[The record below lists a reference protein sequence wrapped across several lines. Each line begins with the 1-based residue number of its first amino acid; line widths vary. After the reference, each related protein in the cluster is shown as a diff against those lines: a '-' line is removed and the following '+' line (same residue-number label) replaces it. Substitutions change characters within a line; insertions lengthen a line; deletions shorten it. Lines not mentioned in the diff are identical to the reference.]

1 MRFDPKASR
10 GVLAAESVPAEAVI
24 VHSINLAASTPSYLQ
39 VLTPGQGVSNSSL
52 SLSLSLCVRAR
63 ASVCECLLFQER
75 SVKVAD
81 ESIDASV
88 HRCLSTSL

>member
-52 SLSLSLCVRAR
+52 CVCVCVCVRAR
-63 ASVCECLLFQER
+63 ARPCASVCSFRRGQ
-75 SVKVAD
+75 
-81 ESIDASV
+81 
-88 HRCLSTSL
+88 